1 MNNYPDSTPRP
12 WKFDKDWMIIRG
24 PQGQEICAIHAATV
38 EGNTD
43 RVNRNIAW
51 DNAELIEQAPDL
63 LKQRDA
69 LREALQAI
77 MDFTD
82 NYVFEMRDKNGKP
95 LMLDFSGYEEA
106 ARAALALCGKG
117 EAV

>member
-69 LREALQAI
+69 LKSALEATHQHEA
-77 MDFTD
+77 DCQ
-82 NYVFEMRDKNGKP
+82 
-95 LMLDFSGYEEA
+95 GYECNA
-106 ARAALALCGKG
+106 DAPCVPCMARAALALCGKG